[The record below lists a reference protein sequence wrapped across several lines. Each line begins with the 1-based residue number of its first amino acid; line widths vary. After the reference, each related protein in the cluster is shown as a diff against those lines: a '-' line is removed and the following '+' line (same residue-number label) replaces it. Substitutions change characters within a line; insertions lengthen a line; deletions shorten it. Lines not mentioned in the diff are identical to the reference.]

1 MRLFLLHLEA
11 ISSGQNRSH
20 TCQQYKLSNISKTK
34 VLKLILQ
41 YTFVR
46 SIVIISPKPCMAV
59 LEDLD
64 VKKGLSV
71 LVCGQ
76 RSQNKTCFP
85 IIAKNESR
93 DLSLC
98 FDELTQPTPAEPGSP
113 QVLFSKRTGRRGG
126 PVRVLEVLRQSSRQ
140 SLGKWL

>member
-1 MRLFLLHLEA
+1 MMLISLRLDRAVDLLRP
-11 ISSGQNRSH
+11 GQQGSPQNSYSVV
-20 TCQQYKLSNISKTK
+20 Q
-34 VLKLILQ
+34 VLQ

-59 LEDLD
+59 LEDLV

-71 LVCGQ
+71 RVCGLK
-76 RSQNKTCFP
+76 SQNKTCFP

-98 FDELTQPTPAEPGSP
+98 FDELTQLTPAEPGSP
-113 QVLFSKRTGRRGG
+113 QVLFGKRTGRRGG